1 MKDNTISLFIQVLVC
16 LKQNVIEIKNFVILV
31 LVACSICLVAFRSII
46 FYITAFLAAN
56 KFHKNMLDS
65 IINAKIRFF
74 DLNPI
79 GRIMNRFSKDIG
91 NLDDSLPVVLFDFLQ
106 VELKANLIVVSN

>member
-1 MKDNTISLFIQVLVC
+1 MIGIYFKFKKVLVGSS
-16 LKQNVIEIKNFVILV
+16 VGIVTI
-31 LVACSICLVAFRSII
+31 RSIV
-46 FYITAFLAAN
+46 FYVSALLAAN

-65 IINAKIRFF
+65 IIKSKLRFF

-91 NLDDSLPVVLFDFLQ
+91 VIDDSLPIGLYDFLS
-106 VELKANLIVVSN
+106 VCRNLLKNLKEFNLNDFLSVQQSYWVRLF